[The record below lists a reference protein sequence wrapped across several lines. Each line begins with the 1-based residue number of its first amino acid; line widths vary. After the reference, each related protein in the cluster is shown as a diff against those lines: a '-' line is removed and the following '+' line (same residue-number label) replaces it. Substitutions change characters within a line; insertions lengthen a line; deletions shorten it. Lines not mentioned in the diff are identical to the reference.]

1 MTYRIRFTPA
11 AQKQILCLDKP
22 AALRIRAYV
31 EGLNLENPRLVGTPL
46 SGGERLMALPGGGLP
61 DAGENS
67 R

>member
-11 AQKQILCLDKP
+11 AQKQILRLDKP
-22 AALRIRAYV
+22 VALRIRAYV

>member
-11 AQKQILCLDKP
+11 AQKQILRLDKP
-22 AALRIRAYV
+22 VALRIRAYV
-31 EGLNLENPRLVGTPL
+31 DGLNPQNPRLVGTPL

-61 DAGENS
+61 HPGEHS